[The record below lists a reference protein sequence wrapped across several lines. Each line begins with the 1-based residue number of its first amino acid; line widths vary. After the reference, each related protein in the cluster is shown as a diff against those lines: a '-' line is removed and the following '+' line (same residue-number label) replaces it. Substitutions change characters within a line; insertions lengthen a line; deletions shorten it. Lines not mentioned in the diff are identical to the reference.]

1 MFCNI
6 RRKLSLICCFFASII
21 VLIIIFCCLKVSEKN
36 MYEQEKSLFFL
47 KSNTISHDLQTIETI
62 SISWYQRV
70 SGLPENIL
78 YIEANGSPSILSNM
92 ILSDLEY
99 SLIDEI
105 KKYQKNNRNFLES
118 DHNLSQTQQQ
128 YFQYTKNDHHF
139 LVMNTKFSDKKKQN
153 YINFIYLYNLND
165 YFQNVR
171 TQRIRFVAI
180 WLVSILFLYL
190 FSYVFTTHVLRP
202 VMEND
207 NKQKHFIAVAS
218 HELRS
223 PLAVFKTG
231 LSILKKNIDTEKE
244 ERICQLMD
252 SEMARMERL
261 IGDLLCLTKTQQA
274 TLDFQFESVN
284 LVVLLNNIYEKYFDI
299 AKDKQLTLTLSI
311 KESDHYNCL
320 CDPQRIEQVIT
331 ILLDNALCYTPPGE
345 TILLNLFRSHSKYYI
360 QVIDSGMGIPD
371 IEKAKIFDRFYQSDP
386 SHNQKKHFGLG
397 LSIAKEI
404 CNVHGAKISVSDTK
418 GGGST
423 FTVKLPLK

>member
-1 MFCNI
+1 MVVPN
-6 RRKLSLICCFFASII
+6 
-21 VLIIIFCCLKVSEKN
+21 VGHE
-36 MYEQEKSLFFL
+36 
-47 KSNTISHDLQTIETI
+47 
-62 SISWYQRV
+62 
-70 SGLPENIL
+70 G
-78 YIEANGSPSILSNM
+78 
-92 ILSDLEY
+92 
-99 SLIDEI
+99 
-105 KKYQKNNRNFLES
+105 LES

-284 LVVLLNNIYEKYFDI
+284 LVVLLNN
-299 AKDKQLTLTLSI
+299 T
-311 KESDHYNCL
+311 
-320 CDPQRIEQVIT
+320 
-331 ILLDNALCYTPPGE
+331 
-345 TILLNLFRSHSKYYI
+345 
-360 QVIDSGMGIPD
+360 
-371 IEKAKIFDRFYQSDP
+371 
-386 SHNQKKHFGLG
+386 
-397 LSIAKEI
+397 
-404 CNVHGAKISVSDTK
+404 
-418 GGGST
+418 
-423 FTVKLPLK
+423 